1 MPRHHVQPAS
11 SSPPCFSFS
20 TDSLGADITV
30 FLIYWFPVCRSPWKR
45 NRPPAASLDP
55 SVHSCLSGP
64 QGAWHIGCAQE
75 CLLRAH
81 VTPRD
86 HRRHSPPAG
95 GGFRLQAAHWER
107 GLQVTIQARLGPQS
121 WESLPCLCQSAW
133 PSWWPQSINPWNP
146 LVEMLPLDSGVRGRS
161 RRPTA
166 SQESLGTVFRALLCW
181 FSIFSILGFVLF
193 LSTEV

>member
-1 MPRHHVQPAS
+1 MRYSQAQFHCVWSPQRATRMPRHHVQPAS

-45 NRPPAASLDP
+45 NRPRAASLDP
-55 SVHSCLSGP
+55 SVHSCLYGP
-64 QGAWHIGCAQE
+64 QGAWHIRCAQE

-86 HRRHSPPAG
+86 HRRHSPPAE

-107 GLQVTIQARLGPQS
+107 GLQAKDDKPWLLLITKGTI
-121 WESLPCLCQSAW
+121 
-133 PSWWPQSINPWNP
+133 
-146 LVEMLPLDSGVRGRS
+146 S
-161 RRPTA
+161 REEYQVCDR
-166 SQESLGTVFRALLCW
+166 
-181 FSIFSILGFVLF
+181 
-193 LSTEV
+193 